1 MRQNEY
7 LKRLFRGEFIKVR
20 TCSRRDSAVLCYVLD
35 VYNLIHTLMPIPAP
49 CMSVSAAECILGTLC
64 RDRLARTSS
73 AHGQVQGQAQ
83 AWHTSLS
90 RPRRTPG
97 LAALIA

>member
-35 VYNLIHTLMPIPAP
+35 VYNLIHTLMPIPV
-49 CMSVSAAECILGTLC
+49 SVHVCLSC
-64 RDRLARTSS
+64 RVYPWNA
-73 AHGQVQGQAQ
+73 V
-83 AWHTSLS
+83 
-90 RPRRTPG
+90 P
-97 LAALIA
+97 